1 MDAQSRSP
9 GSLVERLFDAHRQ
22 IAKMQALEDEL
33 RRSEEQ
39 FRGAFDYAAIGMALV
54 APDGRFLKVNRC
66 LCDIIGYSEQEL
78 LCKTFQDITH
88 PDDLDAD
95 LSYVRQML
103 AGQIRQYHMEKRY
116 FHKDGHIVVVLL
128 SVSLVHDSRGDPL
141 YFISQIQDITARK
154 RAEEERETLIR
165 ELQDALATVKT
176 LRELLPICAWCNNVR
191 NDQGYWKKLES
202 YFADHLDV
210 SFTHSI
216 CPDCFAK
223 NLPETRRRNRE
234 AQSNTNSNS

>member
-1 MDAQSRSP
+1 MDAQSRNP
-9 GSLVERLFDAHRQ
+9 GSLVERLFDAQRQ
-22 IAKMQALEDEL
+22 IARLQALEDEL

-54 APDGRFLKVNRC
+54 APEGRFLKVNRC
-66 LCDIIGYSEQEL
+66 LCDIVGYSDQEL
-78 LCKTFQDITH
+78 LARTFQDITH

-103 AGQIRQYHMEKRY
+103 AGELRHYHMEKRY
-116 FHKDGHIVVVLL
+116 FHKDGHVVIVLL

-154 RAEEERETLIR
+154 RAEEERETLICQ
-165 ELQDALATVKT
+165 LQEALATVKT

-216 CPDCFAK
+216 CPDCLAK
-223 NLPETRRRNRE
+223 NLPENKRRIRD
-234 AQSNTNSNS
+234 AQRKADPGT

>member
-1 MDAQSRSP
+1 MDAQSHNA
-9 GSLVERLFDAHRQ
+9 GSLVERLFDAQRQ
-22 IAKMQALEDEL
+22 IAGFQALEDEL

-54 APDGRFLKVNRC
+54 APQGRFLKVNRC
-66 LCDIIGYSEQEL
+66 LCDIIGYNEQEL
-78 LCKTFQDITH
+78 LSKTFQDITH
-88 PDDLDAD
+88 PEDLDAD

-103 AGQIRQYHMEKRY
+103 AGELRSYHLEKRY
-116 FHKDGHIVVVLL
+116 FHKEGHTVVVLL

-141 YFISQIQDITARK
+141 YFISQIQDVAARK
-154 RAEEERETLIR
+154 RAEAERETLI
-165 ELQDALATVKT
+165 LQLQEALATVKT

-223 NLPETRRRNRE
+223 NLPEDKRCVRNGQHN
-234 AQSNTNSNS
+234 ASPNS